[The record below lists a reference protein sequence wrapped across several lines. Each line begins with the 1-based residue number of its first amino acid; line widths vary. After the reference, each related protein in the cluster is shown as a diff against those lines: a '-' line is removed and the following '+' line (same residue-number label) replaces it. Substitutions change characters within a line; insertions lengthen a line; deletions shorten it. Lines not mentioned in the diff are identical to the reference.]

1 MIIWEETSFSHS
13 VPKRLH
19 TRLLFPC
26 NINFV
31 QQALFCNLIYGD
43 NEKGSKDIIWDILS
57 NMGNNITILGSA
69 DFSPTIHTDHLD
81 IPSREQSAF
90 HIIELDSFN
99 LSWTVAHI
107 REHWLKT
114 WWSTPYYLWL
124 QSYACHSYIY
134 CENLTH
140 QLYTKSP
147 SPFPSWSKGGI
158 LLRRCECF
166 NGGSV
171 VDIWGE
177 TSDLDESLL
186 WFNRATWARRWEYF
200 NEELKEL
207 AKHCW
212 EKFGEFS

>member
-19 TRLLFPC
+19 TRPLFPC

-90 HIIELDSFN
+90 HIIGLDSFKYHE
-99 LSWTVAHI
+99 LSLTSENIDWKLDGVLLIICGCSHVPAIHTYIVRTLLINSTRKVHRLFLRGP
-107 REHWLKT
+107 RE
-114 WWSTPYYLWL
+114 
-124 QSYACHSYIY
+124 AFY
-134 CENLTH
+134 CEDV
-140 QLYTKSP
+140 
-147 SPFPSWSKGGI
+147 
-158 LLRRCECF
+158 
-166 NGGSV
+166 SV
-171 VDIWGE
+171 SME
-177 TSDLDESLL
+177 
-186 WFNRATWARRWEYF
+186 AR
-200 NEELKEL
+200 
-207 AKHCW
+207 
-212 EKFGEFS
+212 